1 MVMMVEESMMNII
14 GKYKNGNYSVS
25 IWSDGTK
32 VRETEDCKFIPTF
45 AECCD
50 VKITDKCD
58 GGCAFCYEGCTA
70 NGKHGDL
77 NAEFLNHLHPYTELA
92 INGNDLTHPDLIPFF
107 KCMKEQK
114 VIVSMT
120 VNQKHFE
127 RNYDLIKK
135 MSMKGWIHGVGIS
148 LNEATED
155 FIKLVKS
162 TPNTVIHVING
173 IITPEEVKLLS
184 DNHLKMLILGYK
196 RLRRGEEY
204 YIKEENNILSN
215 QQWMKDNIS
224 KIINHFDVVSFDNLS
239 IKQLDIRRLLTD
251 AEWEEFFMGED
262 SEFTFYID
270 LVAKKFAKNSLATE
284 RFDLMDNI
292 DDMFNKIRYKKEQK
306 Q

>member
-1 MVMMVEESMMNII
+1 MNII
-14 GKYKNGNYSVS
+14 GKYKNGNYSVELYN
-25 IWSDGTK
+25 DGTK
-32 VRETEDCKFIPTF
+32 VRETNDDEFIPVF

-70 NGKHGDL
+70 NGRHGDL
-77 NAEFLNHLHPYTELA
+77 NAEFLNNLHPYTELA
-92 INGNDLTHPDLIPFF
+92 INGNDLTHPDLIPFL
-107 KCMKEQK
+107 KRMKEQK

-127 RNYDLIKK
+127 RNYDLIRK

-162 TPNTVIHVING
+162 IPNTVIHVING

-204 YIKEENNILSN
+204 YIKEEDSILSN
-215 QQWMKDNIS
+215 QQWMKDNIGE
-224 KIINHFDVVSFDNLS
+224 IINHFNVVSFDNLS

-251 AEWEEFFMGED
+251 EEWEEFFMGED

-270 LVAKKFAKNSLATE
+270 LVEKKFAKNSLAT
-284 RFDLMDNI
+284 
-292 DDMFNKIRYKKEQK
+292 
-306 Q
+306 